1 MSPLKIVTL
10 VYPAVGTIKRLSAAV
25 ILLALLLLAAGA
37 NAAAYYSTGAPVSA
51 SPTYGCLAGTCT
63 GVSTSVTTPVGGV
76 TITASAS
83 LPLAG
88 TTRVRYK
95 LNGTALAG
103 YRGGVLLSA
112 NAALLSLST
121 LPTITINTY
130 LGPGGTPRNTM
141 TVAANVAR
149 TQLLGSNGA
158 PMQLELVSTAD
169 FDEVEVV
176 FGSAVS
182 LGASFDIRYAYG
194 IGQNPSAQITGLTSN
209 AKGSTAIP
217 YSVTG
222 CTDKV
227 GAPANAVDSDSTNYA
242 TFSSLLA
249 VNCASQ
255 LRVGLG
261 GTAPATYR
269 AGFVIGQG
277 NNLLDAGIL
286 SSLVLKTYD
295 KNGNFLEASSAS
307 SLLSLSVLPDGKSLV
322 SFQASQPFASVAIER
337 TDALAALD
345 NLRLYYGVGLASLTP
360 PQVISSFTSAGGH
373 ASTSTSG
380 AVCASCGV
388 TAPDNAAGSPN
399 SYATV
404 NSAVGVASTTTL
416 RLDLNGTGS
425 AGNRAGMIISNGN
438 GNLIDA
444 SALSGVTLI
453 TYDKDNNVLETAT
466 GSSLLALNVL
476 PNGRQTVSFNTTKD
490 FAKVGIQIGGT
501 LNVLANT
508 NVYYAFTDNS
518 NGSFNIAPPRGP
530 LPVSLISFAVR
541 RAAGSGAALLS
552 WATASELN
560 SASFVVERAT
570 NPAAGF
576 VAIGQVAAAGSS
588 STTRSYSLADNE
600 AATQRGTLYY
610 RLRQLDIDGQAHLSG
625 VVVLVAGPAP
635 AGLTLYP
642 NPAPASAPLVT
653 LATGTD
659 LSAGYSLELYSA
671 MGQLLSR
678 RVVGSE
684 GATASPTVNTAGL
697 AAGIYHVVLRNAAGQ
712 QLGTQRLQVAN

>member
-1 MSPLKIVTL
+1 
-10 VYPAVGTIKRLSAAV
+10 
-25 ILLALLLLAAGA
+25 
-37 NAAAYYSTGAPVSA
+37 
-51 SPTYGCLAGTCT
+51 
-63 GVSTSVTTPVGGV
+63 
-76 TITASAS
+76 
-83 LPLAG
+83 
-88 TTRVRYK
+88 VRYK

-112 NAALLSLST
+112 NAAVLSLST
-121 LPTITINTY
+121 LPTITIRTY
-130 LGPGGTPRNTM
+130 LTGISAAQNEM
-141 TVAANVAR
+141 TVAASAAR
-149 TQLLGSNGA
+149 TQLLGGNGA
-158 PMQLELVSTAD
+158 PMQLELISTAN
-169 FDEVEVV
+169 FDQVEIE
-176 FGSAVS
+176 FGSALS
-182 LGASFDIRYAYG
+182 LGATFDIRYAYG
-194 IGQNPSAQITGLTSN
+194 IGPNPSAQITGLTSN
-209 AKGSTAIP
+209 AKGATPSP
-217 YSVTG
+217 YAVTG

-249 VNCASQ
+249 VGCASQ
-255 LRVGLG
+255 LRVGLN
-261 GTAPATYR
+261 GTAPGTYR
-269 AGFVIGQG
+269 AGFVIGQA

-295 KNGNFLEASSAS
+295 KDGNFLEASSAS

-337 TDALAALD
+337 TDAVAALD
-345 NLRLYYGVGLASLTP
+345 NLRLYYGVGVASLTP
-360 PQVISSFTSAGGH
+360 PQVISSFASGSGH
-373 ASTSTSG
+373 AATSTSG
-380 AVCASCGV
+380 LVCASCGV
-388 TAPDNAAGSPN
+388 TAPENAAGSPN

-404 NSAVGVASTTTL
+404 NSAVGVASYTTL

-425 AGNRAGMIISNGN
+425 AGNRAGMVLGN
-438 GNLIDA
+438 STPLDV
-444 SALSGVTLI
+444 SALRGVTLI

-466 GSSLLALNVL
+466 GSSLLSLNLL
-476 PNGRQTVSFNTTKD
+476 PDGRQTVSFNTTKD
-490 FAKVGIQIGGT
+490 FAKVGVQIGGV
-501 LNVLANT
+501 LNVLSNT

-518 NGSFNIAPPRGP
+518 NGSLNIAPPRGP

-576 VAIGQVAAAGSS
+576 VAIGQVAAAGSAT
-588 STTRSYSLADNE
+588 TTRRYSLADNE

-625 VVVLVAGPAP
+625 VVVLVAGPVP
-635 AGLTLYP
+635 TGLALYP

-653 LATGTD
+653 LATATD
-659 LSAGYSLELYSA
+659 LSAGYSVELYSV
-671 MGQLLSR
+671 MGQLLGR

-712 QLGTQRLQVAN
+712 QLGSQRLQVAN

>member
-1 MSPLKIVTL
+1 MSPLKIVTI
-10 VYPAVGTIKRLSAAV
+10 VYSAVRATKRLSAAV
-25 ILLALLLLAAGA
+25 VLLGLLLVAAGA
-37 NAAAYYSTGAPVSA
+37 NAAAYYSTGAPVST
-51 SPTYGCLAGTCT
+51 SPSYGCLAGTCT
-63 GVSTSVTTPVGGV
+63 GVSTNVTTPVGGV
-76 TITASAS
+76 TITASAN

-88 TTRVRYK
+88 VTRVRYK
-95 LNGTALAG
+95 LNGRALAG

-112 NAALLSLST
+112 NAAVLSLST
-121 LPTITINTY
+121 LPTITIRTY
-130 LGPGGTPRNTM
+130 LTGISAAQNEM
-141 TVAANVAR
+141 TVAASAAR
-149 TQLLGSNGA
+149 TQLLGGNGA
-158 PMQLELVSTAD
+158 PMQLELISTSD
-169 FDEVEVV
+169 FDQVEIE
-176 FGSAVS
+176 FGSALS
-182 LGASFDIRYAYG
+182 LGATFDIRYAYG
-194 IGQNPSAQITGLTSN
+194 IGANPSAQITGLTSN
-209 AKGSTAIP
+209 AKGTTPSP
-217 YSVTG
+217 YGVTG

-227 GAPANAVDSDSTNYA
+227 GSPANAVDSDSTNYA

-249 VNCASQ
+249 VGCASQ
-255 LRVGLG
+255 LKVGLN
-261 GTAPATYR
+261 GTAPSTYR

-295 KNGNFLEASSAS
+295 KDGNFLEASSAS
-307 SLLSLSVLPDGKSLV
+307 SLLNLSVLPDGKSLV
-322 SFQASQPFASVAIER
+322 SFQASKAFASVAIER
-337 TDALAALD
+337 TDAAAALD

-360 PQVISSFTSAGGH
+360 PQVISSFTNASGH
-373 ASTSTSG
+373 ATTSTSG
-380 AVCASCGV
+380 LVCASCGV

-404 NSAVGVASTTTL
+404 NSAVGVASYTTL

-425 AGNRAGMIISNGN
+425 AGNRAGMVLGN
-438 GNLIDA
+438 STPIDVK
-444 SALSGVTLI
+444 ALSGVTLI
-453 TYDKDNNVLETAT
+453 TYDNNGNVLETAT
-466 GSSLLALNVL
+466 GSSLLSLNLL
-476 PNGRQTVSFNTTKD
+476 PDGRQTVSFNTTKD
-490 FAKVGIQIGGT
+490 FAKVGVQIGGV
-501 LNVLANT
+501 LNVLSNT

-518 NGSFNIAPPRGP
+518 NGSLNIAPPRGP

-588 STTRSYSLADNE
+588 TTTRSYSLADNE

-610 RLRQLDIDGQAHLSG
+610 RLRQLDNDGQAHLSG
-625 VVVLVAGPAP
+625 VVVLVAGPVQ

-642 NPAPASAPLVT
+642 NPALASAPLVT

-659 LSAGYSLELYSA
+659 LSAGYSLELYTA

-678 RVVGSE
+678 RVVSSE
-684 GATASPTVNTAGL
+684 GATTSPVLNTAGL